1 MSVCPSVW
9 LTELCAPQRRERT
22 KKRQMKVIPML
33 LETVKKFEM
42 KTSQTEPKKKQQQNL
57 TRTCALAHTKANF
70 DLKAS
75 AFAYFETDEVWG
87 EKQHHFHLT

>member
-1 MSVCPSVW
+1 
-9 LTELCAPQRRERT
+9 
-22 KKRQMKVIPML
+22 
-33 LETVKKFEM
+33 M
-42 KTSQTEPKKKQQQNL
+42 KTSQTEQKKQQQNQSLKQNL
-57 TRTCALAHTKANF
+57 TRTCALAHTNANF

>member
-1 MSVCPSVW
+1 
-9 LTELCAPQRRERT
+9 
-22 KKRQMKVIPML
+22 
-33 LETVKKFEM
+33 M
-42 KTSQTEPKKKQQQNL
+42 KTSQTEQKKTTTKSVFKQNL